1 MENQRESR
9 RRLTTARKMA
19 KQRHL
24 HGDHHIPEQKAMMNL
39 LTRLLILAAAFLLP
53 AIKIQ
58 SGEPVPL
65 RVLSYNIHHGE
76 GVDRQLDLA
85 RIAGVILSV
94 QPDLVALQEVD
105 RNVKRTGNVDQSFEL
120 ARLTGMHVAF
130 GENIQLQGGQYGNA
144 VLSRF
149 PIKRHQNHLMPNL
162 DNGEQ
167 RGVLVAEIMV
177 PGLDDLLLLYATH
190 FDHRR
195 DDRERVLSSKA
206 VNTLVQRTS
215 KPALLMGDL
224 NDVIGSETLE
234 QLSTTW
240 SPTSDQPLPTVP
252 VADPKRQIDF
262 ILVRPTGRW
271 KIIEIRVLD
280 EAVASDHRAIYA
292 QLEL

>member
-1 MENQRESR
+1 
-9 RRLTTARKMA
+9 
-19 KQRHL
+19 
-24 HGDHHIPEQKAMMNL
+24 MMNL